1 MGKQTVV
8 HPVNGKIFRAKRN
21 KLSNH
26 EMIWRKLKCI
36 LSERSPFEKTTVPGS
51 AVTAALAAAAAEPG
65 SRNRGPAAFLSLE
78 PPPSYR
84 VSWKAEMEGLR
95 PQPPQPPDR

>member
-36 LSERSPFEKTTVPGS
+36 LSERSPFEKTTVGMIS
-51 AVTAALAAAAAEPG
+51 IV
-65 SRNRGPAAFLSLE
+65 
-78 PPPSYR
+78 
-84 VSWKAEMEGLR
+84 
-95 PQPPQPPDR
+95 